1 MIYERQPGLLTARP
15 SVVYYA
21 MAVIDKMDLG
31 HPYLIET
38 LARMWGDT
46 ESYCRTL
53 LWLGE
58 NRGRIERSRRAGR
71 TYYMRVK

>member
-1 MIYERQPGLLTARP
+1 MIGGRQAGLLTARP

-21 MAVIDKMDLG
+21 MAVIDKMELN

-38 LARMWGDT
+38 LARMWGDEIT
-46 ESYCRTL
+46 YARTL

-71 TYYMRVK
+71 TYYTRVR